1 MINKELNKDDI
12 NELDLSKD
20 LSDTKNDLNK
30 GLKSI
35 ELSEN
40 ESHQTES
47 KEENIQAES
56 LDELPV
62 VTDEESS
69 KRNLVIDQN

>member
-1 MINKELNKDDI
+1 M
-12 NELDLSKD
+12 SKD

>member
-1 MINKELNKDDI
+1 LINKELNKDDI

>member
-1 MINKELNKDDI
+1 M
-12 NELDLSKD
+12 SKD
-20 LSDTKNDLNK
+20 LSETKNDLNK